1 MLTYIIY
8 FFVTVILLFVL
19 SLAFKA
25 INRGMQAK
33 NNPEEKTDDQDNDK
47 SNIVDEID
55 KLNKLKDKGLLNQE
69 EFDKIK
75 KRLLDK

>member
-8 FFVTVILLFVL
+8 FFVTIILLFVL

-75 KRLLDK
+75 KRLLYK